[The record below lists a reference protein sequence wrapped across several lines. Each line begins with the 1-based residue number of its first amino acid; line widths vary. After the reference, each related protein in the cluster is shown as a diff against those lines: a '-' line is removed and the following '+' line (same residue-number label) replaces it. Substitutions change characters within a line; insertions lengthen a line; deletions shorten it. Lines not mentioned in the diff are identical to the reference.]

1 MINMN
6 SYNAIGYYNYN
17 SMISRLNNNYQNKN
31 SSNTIFDM
39 FLNKS
44 ISYNNSNSINK
55 LNTILSN
62 YQNNYKENIIKLEN
76 YKKDSTKFY
85 TDFSDKF
92 SDLKDSSSKLKLY
105 TTNSAFNP
113 IGYESENQDV
123 VSVKNSGYYK
133 GSDISINVE
142 QIATSQ
148 TTESNSVKS
157 NDTDLIKNGN
167 LSIDVGNKNYNFNLD
182 LTKSKNNNDAINTIS
197 SEINKANIGLKASV
211 VEKDGRSTLEISS
224 KDTGEKSSFKA
235 RFDGDLSK
243 NINLS
248 TTKEAQ
254 NAKYTVDNTKYTSE
268 TNKVNI
274 KNDLIK
280 LNLNGIGNTTISNSK
295 FDNSKVVEAVK
306 QFAKDYNSVVD
317 FLKDNSKKST
327 EIDNLAY
334 SFSTSRF
341 MESSLSSIGI
351 NVDSAGKLSVN
362 EDTLKSSISNNIN
375 KVKDVLSKSSG
386 LADNTYKKVN
396 EAMYKAKDLYPE
408 LKLDNNYSNTYS
420 YNNSNI
426 IMSQYNSLYTNGV
439 FLNYFI

>member
-123 VSVKNSGYYK
+123 VSVKNSGYYN

-157 NDTDLIKNGN
+157 NDMDLLKNGN

-211 VEKDGRSTLEISS
+211 VEKDGKSTLEINS

-248 TTKEAQ
+248 TTKEAK

-341 MESSLSSIGI
+341 MEISLSSIGI

-396 EAMYKAKDLYPE
+396 EAMYNAKDLYPE